1 MTHQG
6 RSDGR
11 ADLRPI
17 QREDWNER
25 WQRQVAAE
33 ANRSNQAPSPG
44 MEAEEAGDPILQLA
58 EALKPF
64 GFRWPGPQPATAP
77 ARGPSAESLFLK
89 AGQSAAAY
97 RHWRA
102 NTRINLRLSRLFLL
116 MRQGW
121 SNEAIE
127 EAISETALASWW
139 LSGKSTDW
147 CMDPVHHKVTR
158 SFVTFLKTPAEA
170 IEAEWRARQ
179 QQATPKPY
187 PKPAAPSTAASPKV
201 LSSSEVVAQLPEH
214 SINAFRKQLVRAA
227 HKFKDSG
234 QKAPVPLGGAGKGWA
249 LVRLGKGGHGGGHLL
264 QRLSANP

>member
-6 RSDGR
+6 RSDRR

-44 MEAEEAGDPILQLA
+44 IEAEEAGDPILQLA

-139 LSGKSTDW
+139 LSGNSCPLGFYSSGNYCLSSPSYD
-147 CMDPVHHKVTR
+147 R
-158 SFVTFLKTPAEA
+158 EA
-170 IEAEWRARQ
+170 I
-179 QQATPKPY
+179 
-187 PKPAAPSTAASPKV
+187 
-201 LSSSEVVAQLPEH
+201 
-214 SINAFRKQLVRAA
+214 
-227 HKFKDSG
+227 
-234 QKAPVPLGGAGKGWA
+234 QKTGKSCPLGWFSSGSYCVKS
-249 LVRLGKGGHGGGHLL
+249 R
-264 QRLSANP
+264 